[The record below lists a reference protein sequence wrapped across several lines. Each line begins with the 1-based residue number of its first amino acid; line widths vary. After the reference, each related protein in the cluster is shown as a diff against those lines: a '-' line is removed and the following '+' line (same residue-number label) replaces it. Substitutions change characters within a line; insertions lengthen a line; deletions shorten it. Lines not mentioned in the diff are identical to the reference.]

1 MAASPQQRR
10 GFLPSSVSFASL
22 RKGHSRFSKALP
34 SIPVGEEQDE
44 TKSSSNSRSSSN
56 SSSRDLTRRKAEKA
70 GRPAPPWRS
79 PTYTLSSLLSVSASS
94 SSSSP
99 PPPPQ
104 QQPPLSSPP
113 HQPHHQPRA
122 AASSP
127 TTTTTTTTT
136 TGSAAAAAAAT
147 AKPPPPLHQSP
158 TTADNK
164 TLPPIPSTSPTP
176 SSRLEIW
183 RRRSQKSESLS
194 LSHSSRGGSTATSSS
209 AAEEDQSPPPSPHA
223 GPDAVTSPPGRPAV
237 SLLKKKKKKKDKDK
251 FWSPSSSPTPTAEN
265 QAMGND
271 SSKLS
276 LVRKTLHR
284 RRSGDVKTKSNK
296 AADSGKSGSNLLR
309 LAAQRPPTP
318 EYGIED
324 AAAAPADDA
333 TTFASPVSPAPSE
346 SPRTLE
352 ALRASASLTSPPPP
366 PPPPHV
372 VSRKPLP
379 SANPS
384 LDALV
389 GLDGASVLHS
399 PPLSPPSPHGRG
411 WSFRA
416 SDSTESVGFVG
427 SPRSVSSRLDL
438 QRQDTERP
446 RRPTIDGDPRL
457 VQSETQGLLFRGRD
471 GTLYPEMKV
480 TREPHES
487 ASYFPIQADKLSEPG
502 AVIPAGPLKDSHY
515 GCYQGHRTMNRRQNR
530 NYPLTC
536 QTCDKADTEDRWACI
551 FCNLRICDTCM
562 RALNGHHRVLRR
574 LVDELA
580 LNTPLSLSSMSRP
593 GSALGMPPTKVF

>member
-1 MAASPQQRR
+1 MAASPQRR
-10 GFLPSSVSFASL
+10 GFLPSAVSFASL

-34 SIPVGEEQDE
+34 SIPVEEHDE
-44 TKSSSNSRSSSN
+44 ANGGGNSSSSRSDSN
-56 SSSRDLTRRKAEKA
+56 SSSSSSGRGATRKSEKA
-70 GRPAPPWRS
+70 GRPTPPWRS

-94 SSSSP
+94 P
-99 PPPPQ
+99 PP
-104 QQPPLSSPP
+104 PPLSSPP

-122 AASSP
+122 AAAVTSTTTPTTP
-127 TTTTTTTTT
+127 TTT
-136 TGSAAAAAAAT
+136 AAP
-147 AKPPPPLHQSP
+147 AKPAPQQSP
-158 TTADNK
+158 TVENK
-164 TLPPIPSTSPTP
+164 TLPPTPSTSP
-176 SSRLEIW
+176 RLEIW
-183 RRRSQKSESLS
+183 RRRSPKLESLS

-237 SLLKKKKKKKDKDK
+237 ALLKKKKKKKEKK
-251 FWSPSSSPTPTAEN
+251 EKNSPLPPTPTAEN
-265 QAMGND
+265 QAMGNE
-271 SSKLS
+271 SSKLN
-276 LVRKTLHR
+276 LVKKTLHR
-284 RRSGDVKTKSNK
+284 RRSQDVKTKSKTDNN
-296 AADSGKSGSNLLR
+296 NLLR

-324 AAAAPADDA
+324 AAAAPADDT
-333 TTFASPVSPAPSE
+333 TTFVSPVSPAPSE
-346 SPRTLE
+346 SPRALE
-352 ALRASASLTSPPPP
+352 AVKASSSSSSSP

-379 SANPS
+379 SSNPS

-389 GLDGASVLHS
+389 GLDGAALHS
-399 PPLSPPSPHGRG
+399 PPPPPSPHGRG
-411 WSFRA
+411 WSFRG
-416 SDSTESVGFVG
+416 SDSTESVGFAG
-427 SPRSVSSRLDL
+427 PRSVSSRLDL

-446 RRPTIDGDPRL
+446 RRTTMDGDPRL

-487 ASYFPIQADKLSEPG
+487 ASYFPIQTDRILEPG
-502 AVIPAGPLKDSHY
+502 AIIPAGPLKESHY
-515 GCYQGHRTMNRRQNR
+515 SCYQGHRTMNRRSNK

-551 FCNLRICDTCM
+551 FCNLRICETCM

-593 GSALGMPPTKVF
+593 GSALGMPLTKAF

>member
-1 MAASPQQRR
+1 MAASPQRR
-10 GFLPSSVSFASL
+10 SFLPSAVSFASL

-34 SIPVGEEQDE
+34 SIPVEEDDE
-44 TKSSSNSRSSSN
+44 RNSSSSSRSSSSN
-56 SSSRDLTRRKAEKA
+56 SSRGVATRKA
-70 GRPAPPWRS
+70 GRPTPPWRS
-79 PTYTLSSLLSVSASS
+79 PTYTLSSLLS
-94 SSSSP
+94 
-99 PPPPQ
+99 
-104 QQPPLSSPP
+104 
-113 HQPHHQPRA
+113 PRA
-122 AASSP
+122 APTAA
-127 TTTTTTTTT
+127 TTTT
-136 TGSAAAAAAAT
+136 AAAT
-147 AKPPPPLHQSP
+147 EQSP
-158 TTADNK
+158 TAENK
-164 TLPPIPSTSPTP
+164 TLPPTPSTPPSP
-176 SSRLEIW
+176 RIEIW
-183 RRRSQKSESLS
+183 RRRSQKP
-194 LSHSSRGGSTATSSS
+194 SHSSRGGSTATSSS
-209 AAEEDQSPPPSPHA
+209 AADEDESLPPSPHA

-237 SLLKKKKKKKDKDK
+237 SLLKKKKKKRDKEK
-251 FWSPSSSPTPTAEN
+251 HSSSSSSSSSPSSPSSSPSPTPTAEN

-276 LVRKTLHR
+276 LVKKSLQR
-284 RRSGDVKTKSNK
+284 RRSEDVKTKSNK
-296 AADSGKSGSNLLR
+296 GKNNSNLVR

-318 EYGIED
+318 EYGTED
-324 AAAAPADDA
+324 AAAAPADVT
-333 TTFASPVSPAPSE
+333 TTFVSPVSPAPSE
-346 SPRTLE
+346 SPRTVE
-352 ALRASASLTSPPPP
+352 ALKASSSPSQ
-366 PPPPHV
+366 HV

-379 SANPS
+379 SANPGV
-384 LDALV
+384 DALV
-389 GLDGASVLHS
+389 GLDGAGLHS
-399 PPLSPPSPHGRG
+399 PPSSPHGRG

-416 SDSTESVGFVG
+416 SDSTESVGFAG
-427 SPRSVSSRLDL
+427 PRSVSSRLDL

-446 RRPTIDGDPRL
+446 RRPTMDGDPRL

-487 ASYFPIQADKLSEPG
+487 ASYFPVQTDKLSELG

-551 FCNLRICDTCM
+551 FCNLRICEACM

-593 GSALGMPPTKVF
+593 GSAVGMPPTKVF